1 MTKAKPTLSSSADC
15 YSSIY
20 YHCIVM
26 VFVRP
31 WTSQNLHLQPSPTI
45 HTTPDAVFH
54 ASIRQMKRI
63 LILFQLHYP
72 ESRYHAWWAPT
83 AIYVAHAVL
92 TASPPDPEWR
102 FYFLVCLQ
110 AYRNLSLAYP
120 FAATAYKATLTM
132 AMAEGKL
139 SAAKAR
145 DFHRQLVSGKGREGV
160 KDAKNLRVYIDL
172 GRARKE
178 NESRN
183 AEELAGDLERLALA
197 REEAQDQV
205 GGDDSGE
212 WAGLSTGG

>member
-1 MTKAKPTLSSSADC
+1 MTTAKPTLSSSADL

-72 ESRYHAWWAPT
+72 ESRYHAWWAPA

-172 GRARKE
+172 SHARRE
-178 NESRN
+178 NESGN

-197 REEAQDQV
+197 REEAQDRV
-205 GGDDSGE
+205 DDDSEE
-212 WAGLSTGG
+212 WAGFSTDG